1 MAKFFNLTTVA
12 CFAAVGLILAGAM
25 AFAGGTYA
33 QKVVHDQLAP
43 QKIFFPVAG
52 SKLPADLTQHAGQQV
67 DTAAEAKAFADDY
80 IGLHL
85 KGIGKGQS
93 YSQVSGA
100 FLKDPNNQQLAQQRQ
115 TLFMGET
122 LRGMLLNAWGWGT
135 VGNLARV
142 AGIVLLLLGVVL
154 LAIPLL
160 ALAAARRSSIVAVP
174 APERAAVSGAV

>member
-1 MAKFFNLTTVA
+1 MSKLFNLTTVA
-12 CFAAVGLILAGAM
+12 SFAAVGLILAGAM
-25 AFAGGTYA
+25 AFAGGSYA

-43 QKIFFPVAG
+43 QKIFFPAAG
-52 SKLPADLTQHAGQQV
+52 STLPANLTQYAGQQV

-85 KGIGKGQS
+85 KGIGKGQT
-93 YSQVSGA
+93 YSEVSGA

-142 AGIVLLLLGVVL
+142 AGIALLLLGVML

-160 ALAAARRSSIVAVP
+160 ALAASRRSSAVASPVP
-174 APERAAVSGAV
+174 EPAAAAV

>member
-1 MAKFFNLTTVA
+1 LTTVA
-12 CFAAVGLILAGAM
+12 CFAAVGLILAGVL

-33 QKVVHDQLAP
+33 QKVVHDQLTP
-43 QKIFFPVAG
+43 QKIFFPEAG
-52 SKLPADLTQHAGQQV
+52 AKLPANLTQYAGQQV

-135 VGNLARV
+135 VGNLARL
-142 AGIVLLLLGVVL
+142 AGIVLLLLGAIL

-160 ALAAARRSSIVAVP
+160 ALAASRRSSTVAVP
-174 APERAAVSGAV
+174 APARSAVPGAV

>member
-1 MAKFFNLTTVA
+1 MTKFFNLTTVA
-12 CFAAVGLILAGAM
+12 CFAAVGLILAGVL

-43 QKIFFPVAG
+43 QKIFFPAAG
-52 SKLPADLTQHAGQQV
+52 SKLPANLSQYAGQQV
-67 DTAAEAKAFADDY
+67 DTAGEAKAFADDY

-93 YSQVSGA
+93 YSEVSGA
-100 FLKDPNNQQLAQQRQ
+100 FLKDPTNQQLAQQRQ

-142 AGIVLLLLGVVL
+142 AGIALLLLGVIL

-160 ALAAARRSSIVAVP
+160 ALAASRRSSTVAAPV
-174 APERAAVSGAV
+174 PERAAAAV

>member
-1 MAKFFNLTTVA
+1 MARFFNLTTVA
-12 CFAAVGLILAGAM
+12 AFAAVGLILAGVM

-43 QKIFFPVAG
+43 QKIFFPAAG
-52 SKLPADLTQHAGQQV
+52 PKLPANLKQYAGQQV

-142 AGIVLLLLGVVL
+142 AGIVLLLLGVIL

-160 ALAAARRSSIVAVP
+160 ALVASRRSSTVAVP
-174 APERAAVSGAV
+174 VPARTAVPGAV